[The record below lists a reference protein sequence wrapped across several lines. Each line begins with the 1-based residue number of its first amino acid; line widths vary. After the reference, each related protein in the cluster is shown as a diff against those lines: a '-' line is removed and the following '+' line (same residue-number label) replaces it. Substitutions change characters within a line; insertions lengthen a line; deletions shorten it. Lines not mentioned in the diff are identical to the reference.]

1 MALGTAA
8 IIAQLLGAGANY
20 LIGRGQ
26 ESEGEELAQQGR
38 EDLLATAGPSAALLA
53 GVDEQK
59 GLIKDAQARGQR
71 QLDTSVAGFLD
82 ALQSGAPTAS
92 ALVPSFAGSVAD
104 ASSDLGART
113 AQAMAAAN
121 QPAIDAAESALDV
134 SRTLAGMDLQQGTEA
149 FNQGRQT
156 QYNAFGQALG
166 LPMDLA
172 SLQIA
177 NPDAFADLFPKLAG
191 QDGVK
196 IGQQGTYTGGGINMK
211 TVKSLLDAMP
221 KKEEDKDKPT
231 AKEKFKEEK
240 KRRRK
245 RDLDRDPAQI
255 LLEDSLRRGGADN
268 FLTELG
274 GETKDVYTQKNNK
287 AMGGVM
293 GPGDTFRTKGPEDHD
308 KQEYDIVDAKTGQ
321 TVAKTTGQED
331 HTVNE
336 DGSMTVLNSDQSGS
350 IHDAFKDVDVPM
362 LLKFLEKYPQK
373 SQVRD
378 LMSALNVFTL
388 PQFQD

>member
-38 EDLLATAGPSAALLA
+38 EDLLATAGPTAALLA

-121 QPAIDAAESALDV
+121 QPAIDAAESAMDV
-134 SRTLAGMDLQQGTEA
+134 SRSLAGMDLQQGTEA

-177 NPDAFADLFPKLAG
+177 NPDAFASLFPNIKAEGGKL
-191 QDGVK
+191 
-196 IGQQGTYTGGGINMK
+196 GQQGTYTGGGINMK

-221 KKEEDKDKPT
+221 RKEKKEEEDKKKDK
-231 AKEKFKEEK
+231 
-240 KRRRK
+240 KRV
-245 RDLDRDPAQI
+245 
-255 LLEDSLRRGGADN
+255 
-268 FLTELG
+268 
-274 GETKDVYTQKNNK
+274 GEATDTVDKVNNLA

-293 GPGDTFRTKGPEDHD
+293 KPGDVFKTPGPEDHN
-308 KQEYDIVDAKTGQ
+308 KKEFDIVDAESGQ
-321 TVAKTTGQED
+321 TVARTTGQEN
-331 HTVNE
+331 HTINNDDPDQRYKIVDKDTKKVLME
-336 DGSMTVLNSDQSGS
+336 SEGGSMSVLNSDQSGS
-350 IHDAFKDVDVPM
+350 IHDAFKAVDVPM
-362 LLKFLEKYPQK
+362 LLKSLENYPQK

>member
-8 IIAQLLGAGANY
+8 IIAQLVGAGANY
-20 LIGRGQ
+20 LIGRNQ
-26 ESEGEELAQQGR
+26 EKEGKGLAEQGR
-38 EDLLATAGPSAALLA
+38 ADLLSTAGPTAALLA

-59 GLIKDAQARGQR
+59 GLIKDAQTRGQR
-71 QLDTSVAGFLD
+71 NIDTSVAGFLD
-82 ALQSGAPTAS
+82 ALRSGDPTAAS
-92 ALVPSFAGSVAD
+92 LSPSFAGGVAD

-121 QPAIDAAESALDV
+121 QPAIDAAESAMDV
-134 SRTLAGMDLQQGTEA
+134 SRTLAGMDLQQGTQA

-166 LPMDLA
+166 IPMDLA
-172 SLQIA
+172 TLQTA
-177 NPDAFADLFPKLAG
+177 NPDAYANLFGK
-191 QDGVK
+191 DGIT
-196 IGQQGTYTGGGINMK
+196 IGKQGAYTGGGINMN
-211 TVKSLLDAMP
+211 TISSLLDAMP
-221 KKEEDKDKPT
+221 DYDGDYEVDKSNKVRRQDEREERKEE
-231 AKEKFKEEK
+231 
-240 KRRRK
+240 
-245 RDLDRDPAQI
+245 
-255 LLEDSLRRGGADN
+255 RRGKKMTRQLMEGDA
-268 FLTELG
+268 
-274 GETKDVYTQKNNK
+274 GERDEEALKSFQDSIDREKSIYDIING
-287 AMGGVM
+287 AMGGIM
-293 GPGDTFRTKGPEDHD
+293 KPGDTLRTKGPEDHD
-308 KQEYDIVDAKTGQ
+308 KQEYDIVDAETGQ

-388 PQFQD
+388 PQFED

>member
-38 EDLLATAGPSAALLA
+38 EDLLATAGPTAALLA

-59 GLIKDAQARGQR
+59 SLIKDAQARGQR

-121 QPAIDAAESALDV
+121 QPAIDAAESAMDV
-134 SRTLAGMDLQQGTEA
+134 SRSLAGMDLQQGTEA

-166 LPMDLA
+166 IPMDLA
-172 SLQIA
+172 TLQTA
-177 NPDAFADLFPKLAG
+177 NPDAFSNLFPNLAEG
-191 QDGVK
+191 AK

-221 KKEEDKDKPT
+221 QKEKKEEEDKK
-231 AKEKFKEEK
+231 KNK
-240 KRRRK
+240 KRV
-245 RDLDRDPAQI
+245 
-255 LLEDSLRRGGADN
+255 
-268 FLTELG
+268 
-274 GETKDVYTQKNNK
+274 GEATDTVDKVNNL
-287 AMGGVM
+287 AARGGVM
-293 GPGDTFRTKGPEDHD
+293 RPGDTLRTKGPEDHD
-308 KQEYDIVDAKTGQ
+308 KQEYDIVDAETGQ

>member
-1 MALGTAA
+1 MALGTALLVT
-8 IIAQLLGAGANY
+8 QGLGALANL
-20 LIGRGQ
+20 LIGGKQKR
-26 ESEGEELAQQGR
+26 EGRALAKQGR
-38 EDLLATAGPSAALLA
+38 QDVLDAAGPTAELLA

-59 GLIKDAQARGQR
+59 GIIGESQR
-71 QLDTSVAGFLD
+71 RAEDRLDTSVAGFLD
-82 ALQSGAPTAS
+82 ALSSGDRS
-92 ALVPSFAGSVAD
+92 AIGLTDNFAGSVAD
-104 ASSDLGART
+104 ASSNLGL
-113 AQAMAAAN
+113 QAASQIASAN
-121 QPAIDAAESALDV
+121 QPLIDAAEQERQTIQQLG
-134 SRTLAGMDLQQGTEA
+134 LMDLSQGTEA
-149 FNQGRQT
+149 FNTGQQT
-156 QYNAFGQALG
+156 QFNAIGQALG
-166 LPMDLA
+166 TPMDLA
-172 SLQIA
+172 SLQVA
-177 NPDAFADLFPKLAG
+177 NRDAFASLFPNIAAENG
-191 QDGVK
+191 AK

-221 KKEEDKDKPT
+221 QKEKKDK
-231 AKEKFKEEK
+231 K
-240 KRRRK
+240 KV
-245 RDLDRDPAQI
+245 
-255 LLEDSLRRGGADN
+255 
-268 FLTELG
+268 
-274 GETKDVYTQKNNK
+274 GEGTDTVDKVNNLA

-293 GPGDTFRTKGPEDHD
+293 KPGDTLRTKGPEDHD
-308 KQEYDIVDAKTGQ
+308 KQEYDIVDAETGQ